1 MLEANEC
8 LGGRLQSV
16 KVNDGNIYDLGGQWI
31 LPQHKALMQIVDKL
45 GLRTVLPGNA
55 NGKALNRVIQVGRKG
70 RVRTISTT
78 LDDPDPV
85 VLPKRIGKHTGIRAW
100 LAHLELT
107 YIVWKLDRLA
117 YYIQDLTDPYHSESL
132 SDELAHEMDSITV
145 DAYLKQHTRFKSV
158 QDVIEIH
165 LRLLTGADL
174 NRITVLWL
182 LSYAKWQGA
191 KSFYDFLHNV
201 PPKNDGE
208 MENLPPICIKN
219 GAQQI
224 CQQLAEQCI
233 GSENIYLNQPV
244 SNVTYL
250 SDGTNGKNVYVTT
263 KNGYTYRC
271 FRAIMALPPNI
282 LREVDFTP
290 SLDSTKKYILAS
302 MMMGSTI
309 KFILNYRQSFWSE
322 DDFSGDFLSFTS
334 PVTWLTDATYV
345 NGTPTLV
352 GFLAGHQAVEA
363 SKLCLEDLKSA
374 ILDKLSTIFGS
385 KALEPTSFEVKNW
398 MDEKF
403 IGGGTVC
410 YPASGAMINYASI
423 RTTHGPIHFA
433 GTETAI
439 KYMGTMAGAV
449 QAGQRAAL
457 EVLDNLRPQSLTA
470 QDYLILKESQSKFY
484 TGNRKKAADF
494 SVYRWTIIFPSI
506 AVIVAWT
513 AIKLRNTYGHL
524 VVPM

>member
-1 MLEANEC
+1 MEANET

-16 KVNDGNIYDLGGQWI
+16 KIGENSYDLGGQWI
-31 LPQHKALMQIVDKL
+31 LPEHKALMQIVDKL
-45 GLRTVLPGNA
+45 GLRTVLPPNP
-55 NGKALNRVIQVGRKG
+55 GKPLKKVIQVGRKG
-70 RVRTISTT
+70 RLRTT
-78 LDDPDPV
+78 LANPDPV
-85 VLPKRIGKHTGIRAW
+85 VLPKRLGRHTGIRAW

-132 SDELAHEMDSITV
+132 SEELAHELDSITV
-145 DAYLKQHTRFKSV
+145 DAYLKQHIRFKSV

-174 NRITVLWL
+174 NQITVLWL
-182 LSYAKWQGA
+182 LSYAKWQGC

-201 PPKNDGE
+201 PSNQE

-224 CQQLAEQCI
+224 CEQLVQQCI
-233 GSENIYLNQPV
+233 GTENVYLNQPV
-244 SNVTYL
+244 ANVTYL
-250 SDGTNGKNVYVTT
+250 SDGTGGRNVYVTT
-263 KNGYTYRC
+263 KNGHTYSC

-290 SLDSTKKYILAS
+290 SLEPTKKYILAS
-302 MMMGSTI
+302 MVMGSTM
-309 KFILNYRQSFWSE
+309 KFIITYSDSFWSE
-322 DDFSGDFLSFTS
+322 ANFSGDFMSFAS
-334 PVTWLTDATYV
+334 PITWLADASYQ

-363 SKLCLEDLKSA
+363 SKLSLEDFKSTV
-374 ILDKLSTIFGS
+374 LDKLSTIFGS

-398 MDEKF
+398 MEEKF

-410 YPASGAMINYASI
+410 HPGSGAMINYASI
-423 RTTHGPIHFA
+423 RTPHGPIHFA

-457 EVLDNLRPQSLTA
+457 EVLDNLRPQSLSA

-484 TGNRKKAADF
+484 QQGKRKTQDF
-494 SVYRWTIIFPSI
+494 SVYKWTLVLPSVAI
-506 AVIVAWT
+506 VIAWT